1 MPSPTRR
8 EASAR
13 KEALSRQK
21 VLHAALVL
29 IDDEGLAALS
39 MRRLATVLNIHVM
52 SLYNHVANKADLLD
66 GVAEYVFGQVEL
78 PRAELAW
85 PEQVRAI
92 ALSMY
97 DVFCRH
103 PAVPV
108 ALATDQANPASARA
122 LEPFDRLIGALY
134 QAGFDD
140 RQARQALGA
149 VTSLVWG
156 SLLLSTAGFTGAANS
171 HVNEAGRSAYLRR
184 LDPAALP
191 NLSRLL
197 HERLSDDD
205 SPHTDFDFEQAL
217 DLLIQ
222 GLAAQADRI

>member
-1 MPSPTRR
+1 MPSQTRR
-8 EASAR
+8 
-13 KEALSRQK
+13 EALSRQR
-21 VLHAALVL
+21 VLHAAVVLV
-29 IDDEGLAALS
+29 DEEGLAALS
-39 MRRLATVLNIHVM
+39 MRRLATVLGVHVM

-66 GVAEYVFGQVEL
+66 GIAEYVFAQVDL
-78 PRAELAW
+78 PDPELAW
-85 PEQVRAI
+85 AEQVRAI

-97 DVFCRH
+97 RAFCQH

-108 ALATDQANPASARA
+108 ALATDQANPTSARA

-156 SLLLSTAGFTGAANS
+156 SLLLSTAGFTGATNS
-171 HVNEAGRSAYLRR
+171 VNEAADRSAYLRR
-184 LDPAALP
+184 LDPAKLP

-197 HERLSDDD
+197 QERLSDDRR
-205 SPHTDFDFEQAL
+205 PHADFDFEQAL
-217 DLLIQ
+217 DLLIR
-222 GLAAQADRI
+222 GLAAQADQI